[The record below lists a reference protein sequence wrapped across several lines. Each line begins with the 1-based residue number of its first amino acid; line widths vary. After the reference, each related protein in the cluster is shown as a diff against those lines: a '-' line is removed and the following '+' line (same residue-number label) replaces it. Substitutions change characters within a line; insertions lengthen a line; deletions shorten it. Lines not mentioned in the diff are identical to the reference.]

1 MWNTRIYLRNRIAIF
16 ILIIILELLVPFI
29 ITMSVTGHVKQQVSE
44 ELLSGRRV
52 VVEYKN
58 ATQSMDMNQFI
69 VLVLAS
75 RLSMSSEVEV
85 LKAESI
91 MIRTDICRLMADNMS
106 IDSTSLGMEYLT
118 VSQMKNI
125 WQDKYEENYNLIN
138 DCVLSTGNLCIYSNG
153 QLIDARYTAVS
164 NGTTLSGKELLGEGY
179 DYLTEV
185 VCSEDIKSPQY
196 LSVET
201 FSNKDFVKKM
211 TSAYSQIGLNES
223 DVFGNI
229 QIVSKSDSGYI
240 IKIQAGNVV
249 MTGAEF
255 AKIVGLNSACMTI
268 ENLNGSIKITTKG
281 VGEGFGVSIYT
292 AEIMASQG
300 SSYEEILKKF
310 YSGVQIVS
318 L

>member
-1 MWNTRIYLRNRIAIF
+1 MM
-16 ILIIILELLVPFI
+16 LELLVPSV
-29 ITMSVTGHVKQQVSE
+29 ITMSVTGHVKQQTSE

-69 VLVLAS
+69 VMVLAK

-91 MIRTDICRLMADNMS
+91 MIRTDICRMMADNMS

-118 VSQMKNI
+118 ISQMKNL
-125 WQDKYEENYNLIN
+125 WQNDYEENYNLIN
-138 DCVLSTGNLCIYSNG
+138 DCVLSTGNLCIFSG
-153 QLIDARYTAVS
+153 EQPIDARYTEVS
-164 NGTTLSGKELLGEGY
+164 SGTTLSGAELLGEGY
-179 DYLTEV
+179 EYLASV
-185 VCSEDIKSPQY
+185 ACSEDIKSTKY

-201 FSNKDFVKKM
+201 FSNKEFVKKM
-211 TSAYSQIGLNES
+211 TAAYSQIGLKES

-229 QIVSKSDSGYI
+229 QIAARTDSGYI
-240 IKIQAGNVV
+240 IKIQVGNVV

-255 AKIVGLNSACMTI
+255 AKILELNSACMTI
-268 ENLNGSIKITTKG
+268 ENLDGSIKITTKG

-292 AEIMASQG
+292 ADVLAGQG
-300 SSYEEILKKF
+300 KSYEEILKNF
-310 YSGVQIVS
+310 YSGVQIRS